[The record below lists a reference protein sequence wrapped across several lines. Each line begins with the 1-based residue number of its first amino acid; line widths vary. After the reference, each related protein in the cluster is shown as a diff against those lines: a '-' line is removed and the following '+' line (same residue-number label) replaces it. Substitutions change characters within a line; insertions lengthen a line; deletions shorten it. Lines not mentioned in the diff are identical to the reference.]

1 MKLTKAELK
10 QLIKEELEETYSA
23 VDRINTAAREEGRIN
38 DKLMEIFR
46 SLYNEGRDVGEVL
59 DLMQEVSRISQEDF
73 NTFMTFANE
82 YYR

>member
-1 MKLTKAELK
+1 
-10 QLIKEELEETYSA
+10 
-23 VDRINTAAREEGRIN
+23 
-38 DKLMEIFR
+38 MEIFR

>member
-10 QLIKEELEETYSA
+10 QLIKEEIEETYSA

-59 DLMQEVSRISQEDF
+59 DCLLYTSPSPRDAHESRMPSS
-73 NTFMTFANE
+73 A
-82 YYR
+82 